1 MRLSDLAKG
10 SSVFLGV
17 IVAGY
22 VSTIYV
28 DQRLA
33 PAPKTPSETASEAT
47 GSPAP
52 TSTPAPTDSPAPAN
66 GGSPCI
72 GEGGSWKNWPWPN
85 VPMGSP
91 KCP

>member
-22 VSTIYV
+22 VSTVYV
-28 DQRLA
+28 DQRLT
-33 PAPKTPSETASEAT
+33 PQPKAATETT
-47 GSPAP
+47 NSPQP
-52 TSTPAPTDSPAPAN
+52 TSTSAPTESPAN

>member
-33 PAPKTPSETASEAT
+33 PPPPKTPSET
-47 GSPAP
+47 AP
-52 TSTPAPTDSPAPAN
+52 TSTPAPTDSPAPAS
-66 GGSPCI
+66 GGSACI

-91 KCP
+91 KCK

>member
-10 SSVFLGV
+10 STVLLGV
-17 IVAGY
+17 IFAGY
-22 VSTIYV
+22 LSTTYV
-28 DQRLA
+28 DQRFA
-33 PAPKTPSETASEAT
+33 PPAKTASET
-47 GSPAP
+47 TSSPAP

-66 GGSPCI
+66 GGSACI

>member
-22 VSTIYV
+22 VSTVYV
-28 DQRLA
+28 DQHLA
-33 PAPKTPSETASEAT
+33 PPKTASETA

-52 TSTPAPTDSPAPAN
+52 TSPPAPTDSPAPAN
-66 GGSPCI
+66 GGSACI

-91 KCP
+91 KCK

>member
-22 VSTIYV
+22 VSTVYV
-28 DQRLA
+28 DQRLTS
-33 PAPKTPSETASEAT
+33 PPKAASETS
-47 GSPAP
+47 SPAP
-52 TSTPAPTDSPAPAN
+52 TSTPVPTDSPAPAN
-66 GGSPCI
+66 GDSACI

>member
-33 PAPKTPSETASEAT
+33 PSPKAASETT
-47 GSPAP
+47 NSPAP
-52 TSTPAPTDSPAPAN
+52 TSTPASTDSPAPAN
-66 GGSPCI
+66 GGSACI

>member
-28 DQRLA
+28 DQRL
-33 PAPKTPSETASEAT
+33 TPPSKTASET
-47 GSPAP
+47 TNSPMP
-52 TSTPAPTDSPAPAN
+52 TSTPAPANSPTPAN

>member
-22 VSTIYV
+22 VSTVYV
-28 DQRLA
+28 DQHLA
-33 PAPKTPSETASEAT
+33 PPKTASETASET
-47 GSPAP
+47 TDSPAP

-66 GGSPCI
+66 GGSACI

>member
-10 SSVFLGV
+10 SSVFLAV
-17 IVAGY
+17 IVAGF
-22 VSTIYV
+22 VSTVYV

-33 PAPKTPSETASEAT
+33 PPPKTADA
-47 GSPAP
+47 PAP
-52 TSTPAPTDSPAPAN
+52 TSTPAATETPAPAD
-66 GGSPCI
+66 GGSACI

>member
-33 PAPKTPSETASEAT
+33 PPPKTAGETT
-47 GSPAP
+47 GLPAP
-52 TSTPAPTDSPAPAN
+52 ASTPAPTDSPAPAN
-66 GGSPCI
+66 GGSACI

-91 KCP
+91 KCK

>member
-17 IVAGY
+17 MVAGY
-22 VSTIYV
+22 VSTVYV

-33 PAPKTPSETASEAT
+33 SPPKAATETT
-47 GSPAP
+47 GSPAL
-52 TSTPAPTDSPAPAN
+52 TNNAAPTDNPTPAN
-66 GGSPCI
+66 GGSACI

-91 KCP
+91 KCE

>member
-22 VSTIYV
+22 VSTLYV

-33 PAPKTPSETASEAT
+33 APSKTASESASEAT
-47 GSPAP
+47 GSSAP
-52 TSTPAPTDSPAPAN
+52 TRTPAPADSPAPAN
-66 GGSPCI
+66 GGSACI

>member
-22 VSTIYV
+22 VSTVYV

-33 PAPKTPSETASEAT
+33 SPSKAATETTA
-47 GSPAP
+47 SPAP
-52 TSTPAPTDSPAPAN
+52 TSPPAPTESPTN
-66 GGSPCI
+66 GGSACI

-91 KCP
+91 KCK

>member
-22 VSTIYV
+22 LSTIYV

-33 PAPKTPSETASEAT
+33 PPPKTASET
-47 GSPAP
+47 TSSSAP
-52 TSTPAPTDSPAPAN
+52 TPAPTDSPAPAN
-66 GGSPCI
+66 GGSACI

>member
-22 VSTIYV
+22 VSTVYV

-33 PAPKTPSETASEAT
+33 APSEAT
-47 GSPAP
+47 NGAASETTGPSAP

-66 GGSPCI
+66 GGSACI

>member
-17 IVAGY
+17 ILAGY
-22 VSTIYV
+22 VSTVYV
-28 DQRLA
+28 DQRLT
-33 PAPKTPSETASEAT
+33 PPPSKTSSEAT
-47 GSPAP
+47 GSPTPAN
-52 TSTPAPTDSPAPAN
+52 TSAPTDSPAPAN
-66 GGSPCI
+66 SGSACI

-91 KCP
+91 KCN

>member
-10 SSVFLGV
+10 SSVFLAV

-22 VSTIYV
+22 VSTVYV
-28 DQRLA
+28 DQHLV
-33 PAPKTPSETASEAT
+33 PPTKTASA
-47 GSPAP
+47 PAP
-52 TSTPAPTDSPAPAN
+52 TSTSDPT
-66 GGSPCI
+66 GSPPPSGGAACI
-72 GEGGSWKNWPWPN
+72 GEGGSWKNWPFPN

>member
-17 IVAGY
+17 ILAGY

-33 PAPKTPSETASEAT
+33 LPPKTTNEAT

-66 GGSPCI
+66 GGSACI

>member
-22 VSTIYV
+22 LSTTYV

-33 PAPKTPSETASEAT
+33 TPLKTASA
-47 GSPAP
+47 PAP
-52 TSTPAPTDSPAPAN
+52 TSDPAPTSSPVPTNTPAPSA
-66 GGSPCI
+66 CV
-72 GEGGSWKNWPWPN
+72 GEDGSWKNWLWPN
-85 VPMGSP
+85 VPTLSP
-91 KCP
+91 KCR

>member
-17 IVAGY
+17 ILAGY
-22 VSTIYV
+22 VSTVYV

-33 PAPKTPSETASEAT
+33 PPAKAGTETTNSPTPTS
-47 GSPAP
+47 SPAP
-52 TSTPAPTDSPAPAN
+52 SDSPAPVN

>member
-22 VSTIYV
+22 VSTVYV
-28 DQRLA
+28 DQRFA
-33 PAPKTPSETASEAT
+33 SPPKTTSET
-47 GSPAP
+47 GLPAP
-52 TSTPAPTDSPAPAN
+52 TSIPATTDSPAPAN
-66 GGSPCI
+66 SGSPCI

>member
-17 IVAGY
+17 IFAGY
-22 VSTIYV
+22 VSTTYV

-33 PAPKTPSETASEAT
+33 PAAPKTTS
-47 GSPAP
+47 SPAP
-52 TSTPAPTDSPAPAN
+52 TSPPAPTDGPAPAN
-66 GGSPCI
+66 GESTCVA
-72 GEGGSWKNWPWPN
+72 EGGSWKNWPWPN

>member
-10 SSVFLGV
+10 SSVVLGV

-28 DQRLA
+28 DQRLT
-33 PAPKTPSETASEAT
+33 PAPKTASETT

-52 TSTPAPTDSPAPAN
+52 TSTPAPTESPAPAN

>member
-22 VSTIYV
+22 VSSVYV

-33 PAPKTPSETASEAT
+33 PPKAASETTS
-47 GSPAP
+47 SPTP
-52 TSTPAPTDSPAPAN
+52 TSTPAPTESPAPAD
-66 GGSPCI
+66 GGSACI
-72 GEGGSWKNWPWPN
+72 GESGSWKNWPWPN

>member
-17 IVAGY
+17 ILAGY
-22 VSTIYV
+22 VSTVYV

-33 PAPKTPSETASEAT
+33 PPTKAATETTNSPTPTS
-47 GSPAP
+47 SPAP
-52 TSTPAPTDSPAPAN
+52 SDSPAPVN

>member
-1 MRLSDLAKG
+1 MRLNDLAKG
-10 SSVFLGV
+10 SSVLLGV

-33 PAPKTPSETASEAT
+33 PPPKTASE
-47 GSPAP
+47 P
-52 TSTPAPTDSPAPAN
+52 TSTSAPTDSPAPAN

>member
-22 VSTIYV
+22 VSTVYV
-28 DQRLA
+28 DQLLA
-33 PAPKTPSETASEAT
+33 SAPKAATEPT
-47 GSPAP
+47 GSPAATNSP
-52 TSTPAPTDSPAPAN
+52 TTDSPAPAN
-66 GGSPCI
+66 GGSACI

-91 KCP
+91 KCK

>member
-28 DQRLA
+28 DQRLVQ
-33 PAPKTPSETASEAT
+33 PPKTTS
-47 GSPAP
+47 SPAP
-52 TSTPAPTDSPAPAN
+52 TSPSVPTDDPAPAN
-66 GGSPCI
+66 SPAPSACI

>member
-22 VSTIYV
+22 VSTVYV

-33 PAPKTPSETASEAT
+33 PPPKSASEAS
-47 GSPAP
+47 SPAP
-52 TSTPAPTDSPAPAN
+52 TSTPAPTDSPTSGESA
-66 GGSPCI
+66 CI
-72 GEGGSWKNWPWPN
+72 GEGGGWKNWPWPN

-91 KCP
+91 KCK